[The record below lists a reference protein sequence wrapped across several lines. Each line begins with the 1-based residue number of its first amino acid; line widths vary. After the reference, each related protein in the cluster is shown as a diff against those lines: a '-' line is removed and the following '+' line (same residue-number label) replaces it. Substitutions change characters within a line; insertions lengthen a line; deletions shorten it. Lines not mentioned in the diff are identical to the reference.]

1 MGGVEEVRKGEVAPA
16 VRRSSRAS
24 ARAQPRVPP
33 GCLVAGWERK
43 QPGKAAAH
51 ACAHRAKL
59 RTSYIASFSG
69 INFLLIKVCTTALCT
84 SPYAPLAIGRQIANT
99 G

>member
-1 MGGVEEVRKGEVAPA
+1 MERVRTGDVVPA

-33 GCLVAGWERK
+33 GCLVARWERK

-59 RTSYIASFSG
+59 RTSSIASFSG

-84 SPYAPLAIGRQIANT
+84 
-99 G
+99 